1 MLLNS
6 TQRCLRSA
14 LAAFLLAATF
24 LPSAP
29 ASEMKKPIFKDKYV
43 RVNGQRFHVV
53 VAGKGPL
60 ILFLHG
66 FPEFWYEWKDQLA
79 EFGKDHLAV
88 APDMR
93 GYNLSDKPV
102 ALDQYKMNVLVED
115 VRALADH
122 FSHHRKFVL
131 VAHDWGGAVAWAFA
145 IQHPEMLEK
154 LVIVNAPHP
163 GVFGRLLATDAAQQH
178 ASQYML
184 MFRSPQ
190 AESTLS
196 ANNYAVLVNAVLGAG
211 LKSGIF
217 TEEDKQAYI
226 KAWSMPGAL
235 TGGLNYY
242 RANEVGPPAAG
253 PAASPAHGNFAV
265 DPNALQVNVPTL
277 VIWGEKD
284 TALLTQNL
292 DGLDKFVPQLT
303 IKRIPDGTHWVI
315 HEKRDEVNA
324 AIRDFIR

>member
-1 MLLNS
+1 MKPYS
-6 TQRCLRSA
+6 RVA
-14 LAAFLLAATF
+14 LAACLLTL
-24 LPSAP
+24 LPAF
-29 ASEMKKPIFKDKYV
+29 AKTNMDKPTFKDHYV
-43 RVNGQRFHVV
+43 KVNGVRLHYVS
-53 VAGKGPL
+53 AGKGPL

-93 GYNLSDKPV
+93 GYNLSDKP
-102 ALDQYKMNVLVED
+102 AELDQYRINVLVED
-115 VRALADH
+115 VRALGDH
-122 FSHHRKFVL
+122 FSHGKKFVL

-163 GVFGRLLATDAAQQH
+163 GVFGRLLASDAAQQK

-184 MFRSPQ
+184 MFRSPE
-190 AESTLS
+190 AEKTLT
-196 ANNYAVLVNAVLGAG
+196 ANDYGFLVNIVLGDG
-211 LKSGIF
+211 LKNGVF

-226 KAWSMPGAL
+226 KAWSQPGAL

-242 RANEVGPPAAG
+242 RANQTG
-253 PAASPAHGNFAV
+253 PAQPGQPPSAGRGNFAV
-265 DPNALQVNVPTL
+265 DPNALMVKVPTL

-303 IKRIPDGTHWVI
+303 IKRIPDGSHWVI
-315 HEKRDEVNA
+315 HEKRDVVNA
-324 AIRDFIR
+324 DIREFVR